1 MSFSPLPLRRATS
14 ARAPKARLG
23 VEALEDRQLLSASG
37 ASGYASSEI
46 LVRFKKDAPALV
58 GSQILSG
65 TTIGPSIGLVPGLRA
80 VSLAPGVSVSQAL
93 AAYGANANVLYAQ
106 PDYLVHSAA
115 LPNDSYFGSYQNNLL
130 NIGQNG
136 GTPGDDINVA
146 PAWNVTTGNH
156 NIIVATI
163 DSGIDYNNPDLAAN
177 VWNNPNVAADAS
189 TYPNDINGWNFVS
202 NSANVMDDYGHGTH
216 VAGII
221 GAVGNNGTGV
231 AGVAWNVQIM
241 ALKMLDSTGSG
252 STANAVLA
260 MNYAVGHGAKI
271 INMSWN
277 GGPYSQAFY
286 DAIQSAGAQGVLV
299 VCSAGNGG
307 TNNDS
312 NLSYPASYNLPNMIS
327 VAATDASNNMASFTN
342 FGSTVSLAAPGVNIL
357 STYTGNQYVFASGTS
372 MASPEVAGAAVLLW
386 SADPSLT
393 VAEVK
398 QRLLGGTTYI
408 GNVGNNASMP
418 TQTNGLLN
426 VGNSIKPD
434 LVWQNLTGP
443 TSLQVGQSFA
453 LTGAFRISGS
463 TAVNDFNIT
472 YYLSTDGVFDPTTDT
487 ILGSDAIGGNDAVG
501 VYNGNSN
508 GMTINQAGAYTIF
521 AKLDGGSS
529 VGEFSETNNVSA
541 GIAVQVGGGST
552 GGGGTTSTP
561 GTVSIADASA
571 VQPTSGTVN
580 MAFSVTLAQAVTG
593 TVTINYATADGNARA
608 GVDYQATSGTLTF
621 SPGQT
626 TKTITVAVLGT
637 TLSQFNKTFLV
648 NLSSPGNATLT
659 RASAQGTIVNQ
670 NLIAS
675 DTFGYKAVVYPYQAI
690 DLSSTYPGA
699 TTLIKSGDNTSATL
713 SLGMSTFN
721 FYGTS
726 YNKLY
731 VNSNGM
737 ITFGGSSSTAS
748 NTNLSK
754 SPSQATIAPLWD
766 DWVSTS
772 GSPMVMTL
780 FQDTTGDGKA
790 DCLIVE
796 WNNVQIA
803 GGKAVP
809 QTFQAILQLNT
820 GTKAGD
826 IIFNY
831 AFLNSQDSHAYGASA
846 TVGIKGAGSQGGNRL
861 LIDYN
866 NSGIPYLT
874 NAAAIRITASNP
886 FASASSVAS
895 STALPV
901 ISSSN
906 SAPTASSTK
915 TSLPVGLRTNASPS
929 AFVPASVL
937 AGIATAW
944 QSKQSDH
951 AAVLEALFSGKK
963 SEHGAN
969 GSEPAAH
976 PLTLSSAAGFDFKVL
991 KSPW

>member
-1 MSFSPLPLRRATS
+1 MPFSPLPLRRATRV
-14 ARAPKARLG
+14 RAPLARLG

-37 ASGYASSEI
+37 MSGYASNEI
-46 LVRFKKDAPALV
+46 LVRFKANAPALV

-65 TTIGPSIGLVPGLRA
+65 TTIGPAIGLVPGLRA
-80 VSLAPGVSVSQAL
+80 VSLSSGVSVSQAL

-115 LPNDSYFGSYQNNLL
+115 LPNDSYFGSYQNNLF
-130 NIGQNG
+130 NTGQNG

-177 VWNNPNVAADAS
+177 VWTNPNVAADAS
-189 TYPNDINGWNFVS
+189 TYPNGIYGWNFVS
-202 NSANVMDDYGHGTH
+202 NSPNVMDDFGHGTH

-260 MNYAVGHGAKI
+260 MNYAVSHGAKI

-286 DAIQSAGAQGVLV
+286 DAIQNAGAQGVLV

-312 NLSYPASYNLPNMIS
+312 TLSYPASYNLPNMIS

-342 FGSTVSLAAPGVNIL
+342 FGSTVSLTAPGVNIL

-372 MASPEVAGAAVLLW
+372 MAAPEVAGAAVLLW

-434 LVWQNLTGP
+434 LTWQNLTAP
-443 TSLQVGQSFA
+443 ASLQVGQSFA

-463 TAVNDFNIT
+463 TVANDFNIT
-472 YYLSTDGVFDPTTDT
+472 YYLSTDGVFDPATDT
-487 ILGSDAIGGNDAVG
+487 ILGTDAVGGNDAVG
-501 VYNGNSN
+501 FYNGNSN
-508 GMTINQAGAYTIF
+508 GMTIGQAGTYTIF
-521 AKLDGGSS
+521 AKLDGGNS
-529 VGEFSETNNVSA
+529 VNEFSEGNNVSA

-552 GGGGTTSTP
+552 GGGTTSTP
-561 GTVSIADASA
+561 GAISIADASA
-571 VQPTSGTVN
+571 LQPTSGTVN
-580 MAFSVTLAQAVTG
+580 MVFSVTLAQAVTG
-593 TVTINYATADGNARA
+593 TVTVNYATADSTARA
-608 GVDYQATSGTLTF
+608 GIDYTATSGTLTF

-626 TKTITVAVLGT
+626 TKTITVAVVGT

-659 RASAQGTIVNQ
+659 RASAQGNIVNQ

-675 DTFGYKAVVYPYQAI
+675 DTFGYKAVVYPYEAI
-690 DLSSTYPGA
+690 DLSPTYPGA

-713 SLGMSTFN
+713 SLGTSTFS

-737 ITFGGSSSTAS
+737 ITFGSSSNSSS
-748 NTNLSK
+748 NTNLSRN
-754 SPSQATIAPLWD
+754 PSQATIAPLWD
-766 DWVSTS
+766 DWVSTTS
-772 GSPMVMTL
+772 SPMVMTL

-790 DCLIVE
+790 DRLIVE

-809 QTFQAILQLNT
+809 QTFQTILQLNT
-820 GTKAGD
+820 GMKAGE

-831 AFLNSQDSHAYGASA
+831 AFLNSQDSHAFGATA

-866 NSGIPYLT
+866 NTGVPYLA

-886 FASASSVAS
+886 FASASSVAN
-895 STALPV
+895 TVVLPT
-901 ISSSN
+901 SSSN
-906 SAPTASSTK
+906 SAPSASSATK
-915 TSLPVGLRTNASPS
+915 SFPVGLRTNALPQ

-937 AGIATAW
+937 ASIATAW
-944 QSKQSDH
+944 QTKKNDN
-951 AAVLEALFSGKK
+951 AAVLEALFAGKK
-963 SEHGAN
+963 SEPGAN
-969 GSEPAAH
+969 GHDSAAH
-976 PLTLSSAAGFDFKVL
+976 ASGLSSSASFDFKVL